1 MALNCC
7 RILLSICPKWENVP
21 WRKCDLPIKNKLT
34 QRCWEGKEKIMANSC
49 WSLHIFALRDSLALQ
64 VSNAVLSVDR
74 NTNICICN
82 NNLLSLTPWK
92 KRTRSFAKFQL
103 TLKYIYYMVSES
115 IVVNSMFS
123 LLQAVPHA
131 FSLLPIKTV
140 FSFLYLL
147 TSLYFNF

>member
-1 MALNCC
+1 M
-7 RILLSICPKWENVP
+7 KKENTKFCQIP
-21 WRKCDLPIKNKLT
+21 TDLEM
-34 QRCWEGKEKIMANSC
+34 WA
-49 WSLHIFALRDSLALQ
+49 
-64 VSNAVLSVDR
+64 
-74 NTNICICN
+74 
-82 NNLLSLTPWK
+82 
-92 KRTRSFAKFQL
+92 
-103 TLKYIYYMVSES
+103 LKYIYYMVSE